1 MFMRPS
7 RTPRPATSGPDVTP
21 VTIQTEDTLDYYMRT
36 PAKGPLREISALE
49 QMYGYWSAD

>member
-7 RTPRPATSGPDVTP
+7 RTPRPAPSGQDVIP
-21 VTIQTEDTLDYYMRT
+21 VASKTEDTLAYYMPT

-49 QMYGYWSAD
+49 QMYGYWSAE